1 MPWRLQRPD
10 ESLNTLG
17 LRRRAKYEISGL
29 ALLLA
34 CLVTAGAA
42 PAAEDTIRIGQ
53 YGAFTGKEADFG
65 RAARKGVMLAVE
77 EANAAGGV
85 LGKKIELLIEDNQSK
100 LGESATIA
108 KKFVSRDKVVA
119 VLGGNT
125 STNSLEAA
133 PVYQNAKIP
142 MIAITSTN
150 PRVTEM
156 GDYIFRVCFID
167 PFQGA
172 ALAKFAAATL
182 KVRKVAVLTSVNNAY
197 SVGLSKVFR
206 ERFTAGGGTIVAEQK
221 HNEGDKD
228 FRAQLT
234 AAKAAGAEAI
244 LHSGNY
250 TEGALICKQA
260 RALGFTGA
268 LFGGDA
274 WEGPDLVAIGGPA
287 VEGVFYSTHASSETP
302 TPIMQDFVKRYRA
315 RWNGETPNSTTT
327 LGYEAGILLFD
338 AMRRAGTTESG
349 ALRSAIAATK
359 DFASVTGSI
368 TLDEKRNASKPAMII
383 VVKDGQAKFVEAVQP

>member
-1 MPWRLQRPD
+1 MRIRRLF
-10 ESLNTLG
+10 SLLPS
-17 LRRRAKYEISGL
+17 LVL
-29 ALLLA
+29 A
-34 CLVTAGAA
+34 TAAFAA
-42 PAAEDTIRIGQ
+42 GDPIKIGQ
-53 YGAFTGKEADFG
+53 YGAFTGKDADFG
-65 RAARKGVMLAVE
+65 LAARKGVILAFE

-85 LGKKIELLIEDNQSK
+85 LGRPVELILEDNQSK

-125 STNSLEAA
+125 SSNSLEAA
-133 PVYQNAKIP
+133 PVYQNAKVP

-156 GDYIFRVCFID
+156 GDYIFRVCFIA

-172 ALAKFAAATL
+172 ALAKFARTTL
-182 KVRKVAVLTSVNNAY
+182 KLQRVAVITSVNNAY

-206 ERFTAGGGTIVAEQK
+206 ERFAAAGGTIVAEQK
-221 HNEGDKD
+221 HSEGDKD

-234 AAKAAGAEAI
+234 AAKAAGAEGI

-260 RALGFTGA
+260 RELGFTGA

-274 WEGPDLVAIGGPA
+274 WEGPDLVAIGGKA
-287 VEGVFYSTHASSETP
+287 VEGTYYSTHASAETP
-302 TPIMQDFVKRYRA
+302 TPAMQGFVKRYRA
-315 RWNGETPNSTTT
+315 RWDGETPNATTT

-338 AMRRAGTTESG
+338 ALRRAGTTES
-349 ALRSAIAATK
+349 AKLRDAIAATK
-359 DFASVTGSI
+359 DFPGVTGSI
-368 TLDEKRNASKPAMII
+368 TIDAQRNASKPAMII
-383 VVKDGQAKFVEAVQP
+383 VGKDGQFKFVEAGMP

>member
-1 MPWRLQRPD
+1 MPSLRSRLVPQ
-10 ESLNTLG
+10 LG
-17 LRRRAKYEISGL
+17 LFLFTA
-29 ALLLA
+29 AA
-34 CLVTAGAA
+34 VTGA
-42 PAAEDTIRIGQ
+42 ETIRIGQ
-53 YGAFTGKEADFG
+53 YGAFTGKNADFG
-65 RAARKGVMLAVE
+65 IAARKGVILAVE
-77 EANAAGGV
+77 EANATGGV
-85 LGKKIELLIEDNQSK
+85 LGRQIDLLLEDNQSK
-100 LGESATIA
+100 DGESATIA

-133 PVYQNAKIP
+133 PVYQNARIP

-172 ALAKFAAATL
+172 VLAKFAQDTL
-182 KVRKVAVLTSVNNAY
+182 KVRKVAVITSANNAY

-228 FRAQLT
+228 FRAQVT

-250 TEGALICKQA
+250 TEGALICIQA
-260 RALGFTGA
+260 RSLGFTGP

-274 WEGPDLVAIGGPA
+274 WEGPDLVAIGGKA
-287 VEGVFYSTHASSETP
+287 VEGAYYTTHASAETP
-302 TPIMQDFVKRYRA
+302 TPAMQGFVQRYRA
-315 RWNGETPNSTTT
+315 RWNGETPNATTT
-327 LGYEAGILLFD
+327 LGYEAGLLLFD
-338 AMRRAGTTESG
+338 ALRRAGTTDS
-349 ALRSAIAATK
+349 ARLRDAIASTR
-359 DFASVTGSI
+359 DFPGVTGPI
-368 TLDEKRNASKPAMII
+368 TIDAQRNASKAAMVI
-383 VVKDGQAKFVEAVQP
+383 VVKDGQFKFVEAVAP

>member
-1 MPWRLQRPD
+1 MLHRH
-10 ESLNTLG
+10 
-17 LRRRAKYEISGL
+17 
-29 ALLLA
+29 LLLILCSLIFVA
-34 CLVTAGAA
+34 AA
-42 PAAEDTIRIGQ
+42 PAAEDTIKIGQ
-53 YGAFTGKEADFG
+53 YGAFTGKDADFG
-65 RAARKGVMLAVE
+65 LAARKGVILAVE

-85 LGKKIELLIEDNQSK
+85 LGRKIELLTEDNQSK

-125 STNSLEAA
+125 SSNSLEAA
-133 PVYQNAKIP
+133 PVFQKAKIP

-167 PFQGA
+167 PFQGL
-172 ALAKFAAATL
+172 ALAKFARNTL
-182 KVRKVAVLTSVNNAY
+182 KVQRVAVLTSVNNAY
-197 SVGLSKVFR
+197 SVGLSNVFR

-221 HNEGDKD
+221 HSEGDKD

-260 RALGFTGA
+260 RSLGFTGA

-274 WEGPDLVAIGGPA
+274 WEGPDLVAIGGAA
-287 VEGVFYSTHASSETP
+287 VEGVYYSTHASAETP
-302 TPIMQDFVKRYRA
+302 TPAMQNFVQRYRA
-315 RWNGETPNSTTT
+315 RWNGETPNATTT

-338 AMRRAGTTESG
+338 ALRRAGTTESG
-349 ALRSAIAATK
+349 QLRDAIAATK
-359 DFASVTGSI
+359 DFPGVTGAI
-368 TLDEKRNASKPAMII
+368 TIDEKRNAAKPAMII
-383 VVKDGQAKFVEAVQP
+383 VVKDGQFKFVESVAP

>member
-1 MPWRLQRPD
+1 MSPRFLSVRLAAV
-10 ESLNTLG
+10 L
-17 LRRRAKYEISGL
+17 
-29 ALLLA
+29 
-34 CLVTAGAA
+34 TAGLVAFTAA
-42 PAAEDTIRIGQ
+42 SAKDTIKIGE
-53 YGAFTGKEADFG
+53 YGAFTGANADFG
-65 RAARKGVMLAVE
+65 IAARKGVILAVE

-100 LGESATIA
+100 QGESATIA

-119 VLGGNT
+119 VLGGNI
-125 STNSLEAA
+125 STHSLEAA
-133 PVYQNAKIP
+133 PVFQTAKIP

-172 ALAKFAAATL
+172 ALAKFARDTL
-182 KVRKVAVLTSVNNAY
+182 KLQRVAVITSVNNAY

-206 ERFTAGGGTIVAEQK
+206 ERFTAAGGTIVAEQK

-234 AAKAAGAEAI
+234 AIKAAGAEAI

-250 TEGALICKQA
+250 TEGALICRQA
-260 RALGFTGA
+260 RALGFTGT

-274 WEGPDLVAIGGPA
+274 WEGPDLVAIGGAA
-287 VEGVFYSTHASSETP
+287 VEGTYYSTHASSESP
-302 TPIMQDFVKRYRA
+302 EPAMQSFVRRYRA
-315 RWNGETPNSTTT
+315 RWDGETPNATTT
-327 LGYEAGILLFD
+327 LGYEAAILLFD
-338 AMRRAGTTESG
+338 ALRRAGTTESTK
-349 ALRSAIAATK
+349 LRDAIAATK
-359 DFASVTGSI
+359 NFQGVTGLI
-368 TLDEKRNASKPAMII
+368 TIDEKRNASKPAMII
-383 VVKDGQAKFVEAVQP
+383 RVQDGKFKFVEAVAP

>member
-1 MPWRLQRPD
+1 MSAHSRLLVLL
-10 ESLNTLG
+10 STLIF
-17 LRRRAKYEISGL
+17 A
-29 ALLLA
+29 A
-34 CLVTAGAA
+34 TAPG
-42 PAAEDTIRIGQ
+42 AEDPIRIGQ
-53 YGAFTGKEADFG
+53 YGAFTGKDADFG
-65 RAARKGVMLAVE
+65 LAARKGVILAVE

-85 LGKKIELLIEDNQSK
+85 LGRQLELRTEDNQSK

-125 STNSLEAA
+125 SSNSLEAA
-133 PVYQNAKIP
+133 PVYQSAKIP

-150 PRVTEM
+150 PRVTEI
-156 GDYIFRVCFID
+156 GNYIFRVCFID

-172 ALAKFAAATL
+172 ALAKFARDTL
-182 KVRKVAVLTSVNNAY
+182 KVKRVAVLTSVNNAY

-206 ERFTAGGGTIVAEQK
+206 ERFIAGGGTIAAEQK
-221 HNEGDKD
+221 HSEGDKD

-260 RALGFTGA
+260 RELGFTGA

-274 WEGPDLVAIGGPA
+274 WEGPNLVTIGGAA
-287 VEGVFYSTHASSETP
+287 VEGVYYSTHASAETP
-302 TPIMQDFVKRYRA
+302 TPIMQSFVQRYRT

-327 LGYEAGILLFD
+327 LGYEAALLLCD
-338 AMRRAGTTESG
+338 ALRRAGTTESG
-349 ALRSAIAATK
+349 ALRDALAATK
-359 DFASVTGSI
+359 DFPGVTGSI
-368 TLDEKRNASKPAMII
+368 SLDEKRNASKPAMII
-383 VVKDGQAKFVEAVQP
+383 VVKDGQAKFVEAVLP

>member
-1 MPWRLQRPD
+1 MRITPRL
-10 ESLNTLG
+10 LTTLG
-17 LRRRAKYEISGL
+17 LAF
-29 ALLLA
+29 A
-34 CLVTAGAA
+34 TATFAG
-42 PAAEDTIRIGQ
+42 AAEDTIKIGE
-53 YGAFTGKEADFG
+53 YGAFTGANADFG
-65 RAARKGVMLAVE
+65 IAARKGVILAVE

-100 LGESATIA
+100 QGESATIA

-119 VLGGNT
+119 VLGGNI
-125 STNSLEAA
+125 SNHSLEAA
-133 PVYQNAKIP
+133 PVYQTAKIP

-150 PRVTEM
+150 PRVTEI
-156 GDYIFRVCFID
+156 GNYIFRVCFID

-172 ALAKFAAATL
+172 ALAKFARDTL
-182 KVRKVAVLTSVNNAY
+182 KLQRVAILTSVNNAY

-206 ERFTAGGGTIVAEQK
+206 ERFTAAGGTIVAEQK

-234 AAKAAGAEAI
+234 AVKAAGAEAI

-274 WEGPDLVAIGGPA
+274 WEGPDLVAIGGAA
-287 VEGVFYSTHASSETP
+287 VEGTYYSTHASSESPNPAT
-302 TPIMQDFVKRYRA
+302 QAFVKRYQA
-315 RWNGETPNSTTT
+315 RWNGETPNATTT
-327 LGYEAGILLFD
+327 LGYESAILLFD
-338 AMRRAGTTESG
+338 AMRRAGTTESA
-349 ALRSAIAATK
+349 ALRDALAATK
-359 DFASVTGSI
+359 DFPGVTGSI
-368 TLDEKRNASKPAMII
+368 TIDEKRNASKPAMII
-383 VVKDGQAKFVEAVQP
+383 VVKDGKFKFVEAVQP

>member
-1 MPWRLQRPD
+1 M
-10 ESLNTLG
+10 SA
-17 LRRRAKYEISGL
+17 RRR
-29 ALLLA
+29 LLLLLDS
-34 CLVTAGAA
+34 LVLATAVLAA
-42 PAAEDTIRIGQ
+42 GDTIKIGQ
-53 YGAFTGKEADFG
+53 YGAFTGKDADFG
-65 RAARKGVMLAVE
+65 LAARKGVILAVE

-85 LGKKIELLIEDNQSK
+85 LGRKVELLIEDNQSK
-100 LGESATIA
+100 QGESATIA
-108 KKFVSRDKVVA
+108 KKFVARDKVVA

-125 STNSLEAA
+125 SSNSLEAA
-133 PVYQNAKIP
+133 PVYQNARIP

-167 PFQGA
+167 SFQGA
-172 ALAKFAAATL
+172 ALAKFARDTL
-182 KVRKVAVLTSVNNAY
+182 KVRRVAVLTSVNNAY

-221 HNEGDKD
+221 HSEGDKD

-260 RALGFTGA
+260 RDLGFTGL

-274 WEGPDLVAIGGPA
+274 WEGPDLVAIGGKA
-287 VEGVFYSTHASSETP
+287 VEGAYYSTHASAETP
-302 TPIMQDFVKRYRA
+302 TPAMQNFVRRYRA
-315 RWNGETPNSTTT
+315 RWDGETPNATTT
-327 LGYEAGILLFD
+327 LGYEAGSLLFD
-338 AMRRAGTTESG
+338 AMRRAGTTESTR
-349 ALRSAIAATK
+349 LRDAIAATK
-359 DFASVTGSI
+359 DFPGVTGSI
-368 TLDEKRNASKPAMII
+368 TIDEKRNASKPAMII
-383 VVKDGQAKFVEAVQP
+383 VVKDGQFRFVEAVAP